1 MRDLITASSMYE
13 RAAIRVNSR
22 MELKTPEWINKQ
34 VRLNRISR
42 QLANTLILGCQVL
55 QQIFPDRWDMQM
67 KVDLEEEYIRNRYY
81 MVDFAHD
88 FADRIIREYDY
99 STWEKHLKDS
109 PYRYYR
115 ELSSKDVVSGYNKK
129 YTFSFIIHWP
139 EVTIRNNVGSKH
151 LIRDLFIK
159 LNLGATGFLELK
171 IEGTR
176 STLTT
181 TEAQVGYYHSHLKA
195 RNGREIDQQMT
206 WGNYCKGSGVI
217 VDSINY
223 FNADRNEGNL
233 IAVLYNIQR
242 LAEWESL
249 TGGPHIRM
257 GDITARTTSIV
268 TLHNDNL
275 ESRFSNLKSVAAYA
289 EAEIDW
295 VFSSGVYTIV
305 DNDNL
310 EAFCMECLR
319 GVETRTPTGDIVVY
333 KEPNGRYYRP
343 GSRIMAASTYQITD
357 RRLLFRGQDIAFKI
371 IDIDTDQDITQIP
384 KEYIHPQIRAYVKS
398 KLEQYAKEATSKR
411 IALSRIN

>member
-1 MRDLITASSMYE
+1 M
-13 RAAIRVNSR
+13 
-22 MELKTPEWINKQ
+22 
-34 VRLNRISR
+34 
-42 QLANTLILGCQVL
+42 
-55 QQIFPDRWDMQM
+55 
-67 KVDLEEEYIRNRYY
+67 
-81 MVDFAHD
+81 
-88 FADRIIREYDY
+88 
-99 STWEKHLKDS
+99 
-109 PYRYYR
+109 
-115 ELSSKDVVSGYNKK
+115 
-129 YTFSFIIHWP
+129 
-139 EVTIRNNVGSKH
+139 
-151 LIRDLFIK
+151 FIK
-159 LNLGATGFLELK
+159 LNLGATGFLEVK
-171 IEGTR
+171 IESTR

-275 ESRFSNLKSVAAYA
+275 ESRFSNVKSVAAYA